1 MFVNHSYLDMAMLKV
16 RIYKVFFIYHLN
28 LCIIFT
34 SKTSGPL
41 ELVQNKKCSL
51 LGAAVCFLYFCGLL
65 AYNCILAVKG
75 IANLVL
81 NFINKLT

>member
-1 MFVNHSYLDMAMLKV
+1 MFVNHSYLDIAMLKV

-51 LGAAVCFLYFCGLL
+51 LGAAVCFYIFVAYWLMIAFWLL
-65 AYNCILAVKG
+65 KELLI
-75 IANLVL
+75 
-81 NFINKLT
+81 